1 MQRARIRIAASR
13 TRNENPVANELASQK
28 PIVLNN
34 AMRAQRKAPIFIAV
48 MHAIISENQWLYNG
62 VLLLSGPDQDV

>member
-1 MQRARIRIAASR
+1 
-13 TRNENPVANELASQK
+13 
-28 PIVLNN
+28 
-34 AMRAQRKAPIFIAV
+34 MRAQRKAPIFIAV